1 MQRLIVLALIL
12 LLSHMPVA
20 FAADSLLESAMGA
33 AQQLGRSEAQPQR
46 QVELLGV
53 GAVVKVRLSNGQK
66 LDGSLMSIDADSF
79 DLALHRGD
87 VRRVTYGE
95 VAELKFVSATY
106 KASGPPNVAE
116 VRRVAAGLGAGRHVA
131 VKVTSGQTWR
141 GHIQAVH
148 EEHLVLLR
156 DRTTTPIDVA
166 YDEVQALGPNLS
178 RNAKLVIWV
187 SVAAIAM
194 MVILAVAIT
203 ETPDLTLQP

>member
-1 MQRLIVLALIL
+1 MQRLMVVVLIL

-20 FAADSLLESAMGA
+20 FAADSLRESAMRSA
-33 AQQLGRSEAQPQR
+33 RQLGRALGQPQR

-53 GAVVKVRLSNGQK
+53 GATVTVRLANGQR
-66 LDGSLMSIDADSF
+66 LEGSITSIEAGRF
-79 DLALHRGD
+79 DLALRRGD
-87 VRRVTYGE
+87 VRRITYGD
-95 VAELKFVSATY
+95 VAELRFVRATY
-106 KASGPPNVAE
+106 KASGPPNVTE

-131 VKVTSGQTWR
+131 VKVTSGQTFR

-156 DRTTTPIDVA
+156 DRATTPIDIA

-178 RNAKLVIWV
+178 SGVKVAIWAGV
-187 SVAAIAM
+187 GVTAL

-203 ETPDLTLQP
+203 ETRDDAVHP

>member
-66 LDGSLMSIDADSF
+66 LDGSLMSINADSF

-178 RNAKLVIWV
+178 RTAKTVIWV
-187 SVAAIAM
+187 GVAVTAM

-203 ETPDLTLQP
+203 DTPDLTLQP

>member
-131 VKVTSGQTWR
+131 VKVTSGQTLR

-178 RNAKLVIWV
+178 RTAKTVIWV
-187 SVAAIAM
+187 GVAVTAM

-203 ETPDLTLQP
+203 DTPELTLQP

>member
-79 DLALHRGD
+79 DLVLHRGD

-178 RNAKLVIWV
+178 RTAKTVIWV
-187 SVAAIAM
+187 GV
-194 MVILAVAIT
+194 
-203 ETPDLTLQP
+203 D